1 MTTKIDLNMNDGSK
15 CISNTLRQFIEA
27 LAEEVVLEGKPFESQ
42 KRWLLRYC
50 QVDGVDYATLETNLL
65 DFFEI
70 MEEWKRL
77 HLKSS
82 QLTAKMLA
90 KDCYISDEVMRKLMG
105 EVVSAP
111 ASINV
116 ERTSP
121 SGSKT
126 EFIDYRRL
134 IRNGRIGEAEL
145 NGRLVVPCEWKYV
158 EGFQEGLSRVK
169 SEDGLN
175 GFVDTMGNIVIPCK
189 WESAY
194 DFSEGLALVGND
206 RKEWFFID
214 KQGNIAIK
222 CDSSYDSDLLGC
234 GFHDGLALVEQGDKY
249 GFMDKTGRVVIPC
262 IWDDAY
268 SFEEGLS
275 TVQDESGRYGCID
288 TRGKLV
294 IPCVYDDPLCFS
306 DGIGT
311 ISGDDEDGGS
321 YLIDKTGRKI
331 CNLGFECGMVT
342 FQEGV
347 GSIEEYGF
355 IDKTGRLVIEDQWSP
370 DFLGFSEGL
379 APTQDGYIDHS
390 GRVVIHADWDDWKEF
405 REGLAVV
412 EDNGKYGYIDRNG
425 RMVIPCIW
433 EFAGSFSD
441 GLAEVELAEK
451 YYIIN
456 KEGKIL
462 CKVK

>member
-1 MTTKIDLNMNDGSK
+1 M
-15 CISNTLRQFIEA
+15 
-27 LAEEVVLEGKPFESQ
+27 
-42 KRWLLRYC
+42 
-50 QVDGVDYATLETNLL
+50 
-65 DFFEI
+65 
-70 MEEWKRL
+70 
-77 HLKSS
+77 
-82 QLTAKMLA
+82 
-90 KDCYISDEVMRKLMG
+90 
-105 EVVSAP
+105 
-111 ASINV
+111 
-116 ERTSP
+116 
-121 SGSKT
+121 
-126 EFIDYRRL
+126 
-134 IRNGRIGEAEL
+134 
-145 NGRLVVPCEWKYV
+145 
-158 EGFQEGLSRVK
+158 
-169 SEDGLN
+169 
-175 GFVDTMGNIVIPCK
+175 
-189 WESAY
+189 
-194 DFSEGLALVGND
+194 
-206 RKEWFFID
+206 
-214 KQGNIAIK
+214 
-222 CDSSYDSDLLGC
+222 
-234 GFHDGLALVEQGDKY
+234 
-249 GFMDKTGRVVIPC
+249 
-262 IWDDAY
+262 
-268 SFEEGLS
+268 
-275 TVQDESGRYGCID
+275 VQDESGRYGCID
-288 TRGKLV
+288 TRGTLV

-311 ISGDDEDGGS
+311 ISGDDEDEGS

-331 CNLGFECGMVT
+331 CSLGFECSMVT
-342 FQEGV
+342 FKEGV

-441 GLAEVELAEK
+441 GLAEVELAGK